1 MAGRTQGQKKRKK
14 SLEAEQLSLAR
25 TAGHGGLREGAGRKK
40 TKSIGRRDVAHVA
53 RPKLTRHT
61 PVHVTLRA
69 VAGRPSLRTALV
81 RAMFKELVRELNGES
96 FQIVVFS
103 IQRDHVHLICEAA
116 DERAL
121 STAMRRLTIRS
132 SLRLNAIFG
141 RATGCNWNG
150 GYHRHDLT
158 TPREVR
164 NALVYVLMNWRKHGE
179 ELTEERDPY
188 SSAAEFDGWND
199 GRPAAREVCGA
210 PRSWLL
216 ATGWR
221 RRGLLSPAEA
231 PRATKL
237 DSGDS
242 EPDGPLP
249 DRNWAFR
256 LLTRNVPA

>member
-1 MAGRTQGQKKRKK
+1 MAGRTQSRKK
-14 SLEAEQLSLAR
+14 KKLEAEQLSLAR
-25 TAGHGGLREGAGRKK
+25 TAGHGGFRAGAGRKK
-40 TKSIGRRDVAHVA
+40 MKKAGRRDVSHAA

-69 VAGRPSLRTALV
+69 VARRPSLRTPLV
-81 RAMFKELVRELNGES
+81 RAMFKELVRELNGEA

-103 IQRDHVHLICEAA
+103 IQRDHVHLICEAVDA
-116 DERAL
+116 RAL
-121 STAMRRLTIRS
+121 SVAMRRLTIRS
-132 SLRLNAIFG
+132 SLRLNALFARAAG
-141 RATGCNWNG
+141 RNWDG

-158 TPREVR
+158 TPLEVR

-179 ELTEERDPY
+179 AIADELDPY
-188 SSAAEFDGWND
+188 SSATELDAWVD
-199 GRPAAREVCGA
+199 GRPATREVCGA

-221 RRGLLSPAEA
+221 RHGLLSPAEA

-242 EPDGPLP
+242 EDE
-249 DRNWAFR
+249 DEE
-256 LLTRNVPA
+256 